1 MALTPSNMFPL
12 RQKAPSFNL
21 MDVSLKKKLDL
32 IDLKGE
38 KGTIIVF
45 MCNHC
50 PFVIHLLEHFTQFA
64 ARLKPKGIST
74 IAISSNDIK
83 EYPLDAP
90 DEMDKLSKKYDFSFP
105 YLYDPTQK
113 VAKAYDAACTPDF
126 YLFDEKIELV
136 YRGRYDSS
144 RPQSK
149 IPISGED
156 LENATLYLLNKK
168 PIPENQF
175 PSMGCNIKW
184 K

>member
-126 YLFDEKIELV
+126 YLFDEIYHAKLKPPPKAN
-136 YRGRYDSS
+136 DSILLE
-144 RPQSK
+144 
-149 IPISGED
+149 IPGI
-156 LENATLYLLNKK
+156 LT
-168 PIPENQF
+168 
-175 PSMGCNIKW
+175 
-184 K
+184 